1 MGGIKM
7 TKHVIEISK
16 LKFKQNKFV
25 LDIPSLQIP
34 KGYITGLIG
43 ENGAGKTTLIYQLL
57 NLTTPDSG
65 EIKIFDQTY
74 YEDRAGILSEIGIVF
89 SENHFPE
96 WMNAR
101 KLETIMKMY
110 FKQWDSNAYYDY
122 LDRFEVPVKTKIK
135 HLSQGMKVKLSLAT
149 ALSHQAK
156 LLILDEPTSNL
167 DPTFRVELLKI
178 FQDLMLDDEMT
189 ILFSTHITSDL
200 ESIADYIA
208 YIEKGKLLMMDEKD
222 VIIDDY
228 KIVRGPA
235 NILDDEINGLLIGT
249 EYFEDSFTALTKE
262 AQAMEELFG
271 NEVSIRKVNID
282 ELMYFKKRE
291 RVHHDQSVEVV
302 SAP

>member
-1 MGGIKM
+1 M

-65 EIKIFDQTY
+65 EIKILDQTY

-149 ALSHQAK
+149 ALSHHAK

-178 FQDLMLDDEMT
+178 FQNLMLDEEMT
-189 ILFSTHITSDL
+189 ILFSTHITTDL

-222 VIIDDY
+222 VILDDY

-235 NILDDEINGLLIGT
+235 NILDDEINGLLLGT

-291 RVHHDQSVEVV
+291 RVYHDQSVEVV
-302 SAP
+302 NSDQ

>member
-1 MGGIKM
+1 M
-7 TKHVIEISK
+7 TKHVIEISN

-65 EIKIFDQTY
+65 AIKIFDQTY
-74 YEDRAGILSEIGIVF
+74 FEDRAGILSNIGVVF

-96 WMNAR
+96 WMNAK

-110 FKQWDSNAYYDY
+110 FEQWDSSAYYNY

-149 ALSHQAK
+149 ALSHHAK

-178 FQDLMLDDEMT
+178 FQDLMLDEEMT
-189 ILFSTHITSDL
+189 IVFSTHITSDL

-222 VIIDDY
+222 VILEEY
-228 KIVRGPA
+228 KLVRGPSY
-235 NILDDEINGLLIGT
+235 ILDDEIKGLFIGT

-262 AQAMEELFG
+262 AQAMQELFG

-302 SAP
+302 NSVK

>member
-1 MGGIKM
+1 M
-7 TKHVIEISK
+7 TKHVIEISN

-25 LDIPSLQIP
+25 LDIPSLHIP
-34 KGYITGLIG
+34 MGYITGLIG

-110 FKQWDSNAYYDY
+110 FEQWDSNAYYDY

-149 ALSHQAK
+149 ALSHHAK

-222 VIIDDY
+222 VIIDEY

-235 NILDDEINGLLIGT
+235 YILDDEISGLLIGT

-302 SAP
+302 SAL

>member
-1 MGGIKM
+1 M
-7 TKHVIEISK
+7 TKHVIEISN

-74 YEDRAGILSEIGIVF
+74 YEDRAEILSEIGIVF

-110 FKQWDSNAYYDY
+110 FEQWDSNAYYDY

-149 ALSHQAK
+149 ALSHHAK

-222 VIIDDY
+222 VIIDEY

-235 NILDDEINGLLIGT
+235 YILDDEISGLLIGT

-291 RVHHDQSVEVV
+291 RVHHDQSVEVIT
-302 SAP
+302 AY

>member
-1 MGGIKM
+1 M
-7 TKHVIEISK
+7 TNHVIEISN

-25 LDIPSLQIP
+25 LDIPSLKIP

-43 ENGAGKTTLIYQLL
+43 ENGAGKTTFIYQLL
-57 NLTTPDSG
+57 NLTTPDRG

-110 FKQWDSNAYYDY
+110 FENWDSKAYYNY
-122 LDRFEVPVKTKIK
+122 LNRFEVPLKTKIK

-149 ALSHQAK
+149 ALSHHAK

-178 FQDLMLDDEMT
+178 FQDLMLDEERT

-222 VIIDDY
+222 VILEEY

-235 NILDDEINGLLIGT
+235 YILDEEIKGLLIGT

-262 AQAMEELFG
+262 AQAMEELFAS
-271 NEVSIRKVNID
+271 EVSIRKVNID

-291 RVHHDQSVEVV
+291 RMHHDQSVEAISV
-302 SAP
+302 P

>member
-1 MGGIKM
+1 M
-7 TKHVIEISK
+7 TKHVIEISN

-25 LDIPSLQIP
+25 LDIPSLHIP

-96 WMNAR
+96 WMNAK

-110 FKQWDSNAYYDY
+110 FEQWDSNAYYNY
-122 LDRFEVPVKTKIK
+122 LDRFEVPVKSKIK

-149 ALSHQAK
+149 ALSHHAK

-178 FQDLMLDDEMT
+178 FQDLMLDEEMT

-222 VIIDDY
+222 VILDEY

-235 NILDDEINGLLIGT
+235 YILDDEINGLLIGT

-302 SAP
+302 SAL

>member
-1 MGGIKM
+1 M
-7 TKHVIEISK
+7 TKHVIEISN

-25 LDIPSLQIP
+25 LDIPSLHIP

-65 EIKIFDQTY
+65 EIRIFDQTY

-96 WMNAR
+96 WMNAK
-101 KLETIMKMY
+101 KLESIMKMY
-110 FKQWDSNAYYDY
+110 FEQWDSNAYYSY

-149 ALSHQAK
+149 ALSHHAK

-178 FQDLMLDDEMT
+178 FQDLMLDEERT

-222 VIIDDY
+222 VILEEY

-235 NILDDEINGLLIGT
+235 YLLDDEIKWLLIGT

-271 NEVSIRKVNID
+271 SEVSIRKVNID

-291 RVHHDQSVEVV
+291 RVHHDQSIEVIT
-302 SAP
+302 AY

>member
-1 MGGIKM
+1 M
-7 TKHVIEISK
+7 TKHVIEISN

-110 FKQWDSNAYYDY
+110 FEQWDSNAYYDY

-149 ALSHQAK
+149 ALSHHAK

-222 VIIDDY
+222 VIIDEY

-235 NILDDEINGLLIGT
+235 YILDDEISGLLIGT

>member
-1 MGGIKM
+1 M
-7 TKHVIEISK
+7 TKHVIEISN

-25 LDIPSLQIP
+25 LDIPSLHIP

-65 EIKIFDQTY
+65 EIRIFDQTY

-96 WMNAR
+96 WMNAK
-101 KLETIMKMY
+101 KLESIMKMY
-110 FKQWDSNAYYDY
+110 FEQWDSNAYYSY

-149 ALSHQAK
+149 ALSHHAK

-178 FQDLMLDDEMT
+178 FQDLMLDEERT

-208 YIEKGKLLMMDEKD
+208 YIEKGKLLMMDEKG
-222 VIIDDY
+222 VILEEY

-235 NILDDEINGLLIGT
+235 YLLDDEIKWLLIGT

-271 NEVSIRKVNID
+271 SEVSIRKVNID

-291 RVHHDQSVEVV
+291 RVHHDQSIEVIT
-302 SAP
+302 AY

>member
-1 MGGIKM
+1 M
-7 TKHVIEISK
+7 TKHVIEISN

-57 NLTTPDSG
+57 NLNTPDSG
-65 EIKIFDQTY
+65 AIKIFDQTY
-74 YEDRAGILSEIGIVF
+74 FEDRAGILSKIGIVF

-96 WMNAR
+96 WMNAK

-110 FKQWDSNAYYDY
+110 FEQWDSSAYYNY
-122 LDRFEVPVKTKIK
+122 LDRFEVPVKKKIK

-149 ALSHQAK
+149 ALSHHSK
-156 LLILDEPTSNL
+156 LLILDESTSNL

-178 FQDLMLDDEMT
+178 FQDLMLDEEMT
-189 ILFSTHITSDL
+189 IVFSTHITSDL

-222 VIIDDY
+222 VILDEY

-235 NILDDEINGLLIGT
+235 YILDDEINGLLVGT

-262 AQAMEELFG
+262 AQVMEELFG

-291 RVHHDQSVEVV
+291 RVQHDQSVEVV
-302 SAP
+302 SAL

>member
-1 MGGIKM
+1 MGGVNM
-7 TKHVIEISK
+7 TKHVIEISN

-110 FKQWDSNAYYDY
+110 FEQWDSNAYYDY

-149 ALSHQAK
+149 ALSHHAK

-222 VIIDDY
+222 VIIDEY

-235 NILDDEINGLLIGT
+235 YILDDEISGLLIGT

>member
-1 MGGIKM
+1 M
-7 TKHVIEISK
+7 TKHVIEISN

-25 LDIPSLQIP
+25 LDIPSLHIP
-34 KGYITGLIG
+34 MGYITGLIG

-96 WMNAR
+96 WMNAK

-110 FKQWDSNAYYDY
+110 FEHWDSSAYYNY

-178 FQDLMLDDEMT
+178 FQDLMLDEEMT

-222 VIIDDY
+222 VILDDY

-235 NILDDEINGLLIGT
+235 YILDDEINGLLIGT

-302 SAP
+302 NSVQ

>member
-7 TKHVIEISK
+7 TKHVIEISN

-25 LDIPSLQIP
+25 LDIPSLHIP

-65 EIKIFDQTY
+65 EIRIFDQTY

-96 WMNAR
+96 WMNAK
-101 KLETIMKMY
+101 KLESIMKMY
-110 FKQWDSNAYYDY
+110 FEQWDSNAYYSY

-149 ALSHQAK
+149 ALSHHAK

-178 FQDLMLDDEMT
+178 FQDLMLDEERT

-222 VIIDDY
+222 VILEEY

-235 NILDDEINGLLIGT
+235 YLLDDEIKWLLIGT

-271 NEVSIRKVNID
+271 SEVSIRKVNID

-291 RVHHDQSVEVV
+291 RVHHDQSIEVIT
-302 SAP
+302 AY